1 MMILTRKGMP
11 LSGRH
16 ALSVLLL
23 LSGLLFSTAMSA
35 QEKKVTVSLKD
46 RPLSELIRSLERQTG
61 KTFFY
66 STPSID
72 VTQSVSLDCKDVSM
86 EDALTTA
93 LKKTQVSFSISGN
106 RVMLFPR
113 VSGQAQS
120 AGPIPVAG
128 VVRDDLGS
136 PVISAY
142 VYQKDNKQNGT
153 ITDTDGN
160 FALNA
165 PAGSMLVASSIGYL
179 EAMMPAATRMDFVL
193 YEDSEQLDD
202 VVVIGYGSVKK
213 KDLTGSIAHVKT
225 EQYSTQS
232 YTNALDML
240 SGQVAGFNANFG
252 TSASGSSSME
262 IRGPA
267 SLSANNTPLVVLD
280 GVIFNGS
287 INDINPSD
295 IESVEVLKDASS
307 AAVFGARAAAGVLMI
322 NTKNGGSS
330 DKMSIN
336 FSAKLGIQDFTHLIL
351 PNNLTGFLQ
360 RREDYLTR
368 VNGEKQKGYYAHP
381 DRLPDGIDL
390 QTWLNYDASYDP
402 DPVNTWMTRMNLTE
416 IEQANYLAGK
426 EYDWYDL
433 CTRTGLRQDYN
444 VSLSNGSGR
453 SKYYVSAGRTDNRGT
468 YYGDDYEIFRS
479 RLNVETKVTDFLTV
493 GVNAQFSDK
502 NNPGTQVSYGNILV
516 QSPLSSPYDADGNI
530 KWYATDDPGFEQNP
544 LVTPMDRDKLSKT
557 QSLFAN
563 LFAEVRLPLG
573 FSYKVSW
580 INRYNW
586 AKSYYYD
593 STNSPAGDKVG
604 GHGYRSNSSLYEWQL
619 DNILSWRKTFGVHDF
634 YATFLYN
641 AEKNQ
646 SWGDVADNT
655 NFSPSEALGY
665 HLLDIGSTPS
675 ISTEDK
681 YSTGNAMMARLNYTL
696 LNRYMLTASIRR
708 DGYSAFGINNP
719 YAVFPSGAFAWVLSD
734 EPFFRSKW
742 INTLKFRVS
751 YGLNGN
757 RDIGIYSALAQL
769 GTTKYSTGLEYV
781 SGIYNSTM
789 ANSDLK
795 WEKTA
800 ALNFGLDFAVADSR
814 VSGSLDV
821 YKMTTTDLLLP
832 RSLPTIIGYDSVMS
846 NLGQLDNKGVELTV
860 NSLNVNRPDFR
871 WNSTF
876 TFSANRN
883 KIVHLYGE
891 MIDVVDENGNV
902 TGQREADDIEN
913 RWFIG
918 QAIDRIWD
926 YNFLGIYQLAEAE
939 EAARFGK
946 APGDAKLEDVKE
958 DGAITQED
966 KVFQGYT
973 QPRARLGLSNSLTLF
988 KNWEISCFIRA
999 DLGHYRAN
1007 GYLKHTSS
1015 VENRTNRLAIPYWTP
1030 ENPTNKY
1037 TRLLTVDTPA
1047 FTQYEPTG
1055 FVRLQD
1061 LTVAYNL
1068 PKTLLQRVHI
1078 DRARLYFN
1086 SRNLLTFTRWTGWDP
1101 ESGNT
1106 AMPRIFTFGIDVT
1119 L

>member
-1 MMILTRKGMP
+1 MFLMRKGMP
-11 LSGRH
+11 LYGRQW
-16 ALSVLLL
+16 LSVLLL
-23 LSGLLFSTAMSA
+23 VSGLLFSTAVSA
-35 QEKKVTVSLKD
+35 QEKKVTISLKD

-66 STPSID
+66 SSPSID
-72 VTQSVSLDCKDVSM
+72 VSQTISVECKDATM
-86 EDALTTA
+86 DAVLSTA
-93 LKKTQVSFSISGN
+93 LKGTPVSYSISGN

-113 VSGQAQS
+113 P
-120 AGPIPVAG
+120 AGPAQAGETLSVRG
-128 VVRDDLGS
+128 VVRDELGV
-136 PVISAY
+136 PVIGAY
-142 VYQKDNKQNGT
+142 VYQKNNQQNGT
-153 ITDTDGN
+153 VTDAEGV
-160 FALNA
+160 FSLQA
-165 PAGSMLVASSIGYL
+165 PAGSILVASSIGYL
-179 EAMMPAATRMDFVL
+179 EAMMPAASRMDFVL
-193 YEDSEQLDD
+193 YEDAEQLDD

-213 KDLTGSIAHVKT
+213 KDLTGAIAHVKT

-232 YTNALDML
+232 NTNALDML
-240 SGQVAGFNANFG
+240 NGTVAGFNANFG
-252 TSASGSSSME
+252 TSASGSGSME

-295 IESVEVLKDASS
+295 IESIEVLKDASS

-322 NTKNGGSS
+322 NTKSGGST

-336 FSAKLGIQDFTHLIL
+336 FSAKLGIQDFTNLIL
-351 PNNLTGFLQ
+351 PNNLQGFLQ
-360 RREDYLTR
+360 RREDYLVR
-368 VNGEKQKGYYAHP
+368 MNGEKQTGYYAHP
-381 DRLPDGIDL
+381 DKLPAGIDL

-416 IEQANYLAGK
+416 IEQANYLAGN
-426 EYDWYDL
+426 EYDWYDI

-453 SKYYVSAGRTDNRGT
+453 SKYYVSAGRTDNKGT
-468 YYGDDYEIFRS
+468 YLGDDYEIFRS
-479 RLNVETKVTDFLTV
+479 RMNVETKVTDFLTV

-502 NNPGTQVSYGNILV
+502 NSPGTQVSYGNILV
-516 QSPLSSPYDADGNI
+516 QSPLASPYDADGNI
-530 KWYATDDPGFEQNP
+530 KWYPTDDPGFERNP
-544 LVTPMDRDKLSKT
+544 LVTPMDRDKLNKT

-563 LFAEVRLPLG
+563 FFAEIRLPLG

-586 AKSYYYD
+586 AKNYYYD
-593 STNSPAGDKVG
+593 STNSPDGNKVG
-604 GHGYRSNSSLYEWQL
+604 GHGNRVNSSLYEWQV

-646 SWGDVADNT
+646 AWRDEADNT

-665 HLLDIGSTPS
+665 HLLNIGSTPS
-675 ISTEDK
+675 IKTQDT
-681 YSTGNAMMARLNYTL
+681 YSTGNAIMARLNYTL
-696 LNRYMLTASIRR
+696 LNRYMLTASVRR

-719 YAVFPSGAFAWVLSD
+719 YAIFPSGAFAWVLSD
-734 EPFFRSKW
+734 EPFFRSQW
-742 INTLKFRVS
+742 INTLKLRAS

-769 GTTKYSTGLEYV
+769 GTTKYSSGLEYV

-800 ALNFGLDFAVADSR
+800 SLNFGLDFAVADSR

-846 NLGQLDNKGVELTV
+846 NLGQLDNKGVELTI
-860 NSLNVNRPDFR
+860 NSLNVNRPNLR
-871 WNSTF
+871 WSSAL

-883 KIVHLYGE
+883 TIVHLYGE
-891 MIDVVDENGNV
+891 MIDVTDEDGNV
-902 TGQREADDIEN
+902 VGQREADDIEN
-913 RWFIG
+913 GWFIG
-918 QAIDRIWD
+918 QAIDRVWD
-926 YNFLGIYQLAEAE
+926 YNFLGIYQLDEAE
-939 EAARFGK
+939 EAAKYGK
-946 APGDAKLEDVKE
+946 APGDAKLEDVNT

-966 KVFQGYT
+966 KIFQGYK
-973 QPRARLGLSNSLTLF
+973 QPRARLGLTNNLTLF

-1015 VENRTNRLAIPYWTP
+1015 VENRTNRLAVPYWTP

-1037 TRLLTVDTPA
+1037 TRLLTVDTPG

-1068 PKTLLQRVHI
+1068 PKALLQKVRI
-1078 DRARLYFN
+1078 ERAKLFFN
-1086 SRNLLTFTRWTGWDP
+1086 SRNLLTFTPWSGWDP

-1106 AMPRIFTFGIDVT
+1106 AMPRIYTFGIDVT

>member
-1 MMILTRKGMP
+1 MHKGSP
-11 LSGRH
+11 LYGR
-16 ALSVLLL
+16 LFLPLLL
-23 LSGLLFSTAMSA
+23 LVSGLLFSTAVSA
-35 QEKKVTVSLKD
+35 QEKKVTVSLKN

-61 KTFFY
+61 MTFFY
-66 STPSID
+66 SSPAVD
-72 VTQSVSLDCKDVSM
+72 VSQPVTVDCSGGTLSDALDIALKGTSVSY
-86 EDALTTA
+86 
-93 LKKTQVSFSISGN
+93 SISGN

-113 VSGQAQS
+113 PAGTAPDDGLVS
-120 AGPIPVAG
+120 VKG
-128 VVRDDLGS
+128 VVQDEAGE
-136 PVISAY
+136 PVIGAY
-142 VYQKDNKQNGT
+142 VYQKSNRQNGT
-153 ITDTDGN
+153 VTDADGS
-160 FALNA
+160 FSINA
-165 PAGSMLVASSIGYL
+165 PAGTLLIASSIGYL
-179 EAMMPAATRMDFVL
+179 EAEMPAASRMDFVL
-193 YEDSEQLDD
+193 FEDTEQLDD

-213 KDLTGSIAHVKT
+213 KDLTGAIAHVKT

-240 SGQVAGFNANFG
+240 SGTVAGFNSNFG

-336 FSAKLGIQDFTHLIL
+336 FSAKIGLQGFTNLIL
-351 PNNLTGFLQ
+351 PNNLGGFLQ

-381 DRLPDGIDL
+381 DKLPAGIDL

-416 IEQANYLAGK
+416 IEQANYLAGN
-426 EYDWYDL
+426 EYNWYDL

-453 SKYYVSAGRTDNRGT
+453 SKYFVSLGRTDNQGT
-468 YYGDDYEIFRS
+468 FYGDDYEIFRS
-479 RLNVETKVTDFLTV
+479 RVNVETKVTDFLTV

-502 NNPGTQVSYGNILV
+502 NNPGTQVSYGNVLV
-516 QSPLSSPYDADGNI
+516 QSPLASPYDADGNI
-530 KWYATDDPGFEQNP
+530 KWYATDDPGFERNP
-544 LVTPMDRDKLSKT
+544 LVTPMDRAKLNKT

-573 FSYKVSW
+573 FNYRVSW

-586 AKSYYYD
+586 SKNYYYD
-593 STNSPAGDKVG
+593 STNSPDGDKVG
-604 GHGYRSNSSLYEWQL
+604 GHGNRVNSSLYEWQV

-646 SWGDVADNT
+646 SWRDEEDNT

-665 HLLDIGSTPS
+665 HLLNIGSTPS
-675 ISTEDK
+675 IKTQDT
-681 YSTGNAMMARLNYTL
+681 YSTGNAIMARLNYTL
-696 LNRYMLTASIRR
+696 LNRYMFTASVRR

-719 YAVFPSGAFAWVLSD
+719 YAIFPSGAVAWVLSD
-734 EPFFRSKW
+734 EPFFRSRW
-742 INTLKFRVS
+742 INTLKLRVS
-751 YGLNGN
+751 YGFNGN

-800 ALNFGLDFAVADSR
+800 SLNLGLDFAVADSR
-814 VSGSLDV
+814 VNGSVDV

-846 NLGQLDNKGVELTV
+846 NLGQLDNKGIELTV
-860 NSLNVNRPDFR
+860 NSLNINRPDFR

-883 KIVHLYGE
+883 QIVHLYGE
-891 MIDVVDENGNV
+891 MIDVVDEDGNV

-926 YNFLGIYQLAEAE
+926 YNFLGIYQLDDAE
-939 EAARFGK
+939 EATRFGK

-966 KVFQGYT
+966 KTFQGYT
-973 QPRARLGLSNSLTLF
+973 RPRARLGLANSLTLF

-1030 ENPTNKY
+1030 DNPTNKY
-1037 TRLLTVDTPA
+1037 TRLLTVDTPG
-1047 FTQYEPTG
+1047 FTQYESTG

-1061 LTVAYNL
+1061 LTIAYNL
-1068 PKTLLQRVHI
+1068 PKTLLQKVKI

-1086 SRNLLTFTRWTGWDP
+1086 SRNLVTFTRWTGWDP